1 MLKFSHFD
9 QLFPNVLPI
18 MLEILHIILTKLVDN
33 SKYETKKKYIIKSY
47 TAA

>member
-1 MLKFSHFD
+1 MLQFSHFD

-18 MLEILHIILTKLVDN
+18 MLEIFHIILTKLVN
-33 SKYETKKKYIIKSY
+33 NTKYETKKLSIKSY

>member
-1 MLKFSHFD
+1 MLQFLHFD

-18 MLEILHIILTKLVDN
+18 VLEIFHIILTKLVDN
-33 SKYETKKKYIIKSY
+33 TKYETNNSLRVD